1 MIGVVFS
8 KHQHSLFTCGR
19 RSTGHRVIPVVFVVV
34 VVVVVVGI
42 GAETTF
48 KPMYCI

>member
-19 RSTGHRVIPVVFVVV
+19 RSTGHRVIPVVV

-42 GAETTF
+42 AAETTF
-48 KPMYCI
+48 KPMYGI

>member
-19 RSTGHRVIPVVFVVV
+19 RSTGHRVIPVVVVV

-42 GAETTF
+42 AAETTF
-48 KPMYCI
+48 KPMYGI